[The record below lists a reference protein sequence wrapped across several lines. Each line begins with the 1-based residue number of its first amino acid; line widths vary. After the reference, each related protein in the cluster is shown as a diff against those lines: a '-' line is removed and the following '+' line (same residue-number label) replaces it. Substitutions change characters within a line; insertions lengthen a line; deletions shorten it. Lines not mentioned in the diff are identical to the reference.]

1 MSAVDL
7 LLQLHNATL
16 SKPDTAVW
24 GPAGTVSVT
33 RCEATGDEV
42 MLELIVPTDS
52 YDCDDFVW
60 KSELSAQTTD
70 KFALFQEERAVPG
83 AAVISIAR
91 EGNVTS
97 EVPGE
102 NVYRLLF
109 RVPASAVHPATHVAL
124 LCRNH
129 EGLVVSQTGIG
140 TASEA

>member
-1 MSAVDL
+1 MSAFDL

-24 GPAGTVSVT
+24 GPAGTVIVT

-42 MLELIVPTDS
+42 LLELIVPTDR

-102 NVYRLLF
+102 NVYRLTF
-109 RVPASAVHPATHVAL
+109 RLPLSSLRAGIPVTLRCVDHT
-124 LCRNH
+124 
-129 EGLVVSQTGIG
+129 GKVVSETV
-140 TASEA
+140 A